1 MNNDTRQRLID
12 SIVRHYYS
20 TDRKG
25 LKVATIAQEAG
36 ITRQALHRY
45 HSDLLGYIKGDKDVG
60 ALLPANQVN
69 SVSELLIIAQKRAS
83 ELESELALI
92 EARHKKELKSAL
104 DSYIT
109 ALMNNDVTLFGADEI
124 RISLEKQTAL
134 VDNYSGQI
142 TTLKAQLA
150 KAQLIGNGSTEKAQR
165 GMLISFE
172 PKMHDALAA
181 YKKAFDYN
189 AYLEIKDK
197 ELKKI
202 INKINA
208 FTGETN
214 LVIFLERY
222 ISDFNDFLRYL
233 PPPRSAQIIVRVPL
247 FTSLE
252 VKNFVKRITVPGT
265 KHIYIPEAPSLSEA
279 TAQRRFRAFSIP
291 EDELTRAERS
301 EALYLFK
308 EINQVTYFAAISG
321 K

>member
-20 TDRKG
+20 TDRKD
-25 LKVATIAQEAG
+25 LKVATVAQEAG

-60 ALLPANQVN
+60 NLLPANQPD
-69 SVSELLIIAQKRAS
+69 SVSELLIIAQKRALDLEN
-83 ELESELALI
+83 ELTSI
-92 EARHKKELKSAL
+92 ERRHKKALKFAL
-104 DSYIT
+104 DSHIT
-109 ALMNNDVTLFGADEI
+109 TLMNNDITLFGADEV

-134 VDNYSGQI
+134 VDNYGGQI

-150 KAQLIGNGSTEKAQR
+150 KAQLNGNGSMLKSQQ

-172 PKMHDALAA
+172 PKMHNALAA
-181 YKKAFDYN
+181 YKKDSDYN

-197 ELKKI
+197 ELNKI
-202 INKINA
+202 TSKINA

-214 LVIFLERY
+214 LVIYLERY
-222 ISDFNDFLRYL
+222 ISEFNDFLKYL
-233 PPPRSAQIIVRVPL
+233 PPPRSAQIIVRIPL

-265 KHIYIPEAPSLSEA
+265 KHVYIPEAPSRSEA
-279 TAQRRFRAFSIP
+279 TAQRKFRAFSVP
-291 EDELTRAERS
+291 EEELTRAERS

-308 EINQVTYFAAISG
+308 EINQVTYFTAISG